1 MFQAYQ
7 SNLSGVTAPAT
18 RFLKAGQAGVQN
30 EPHDTDNPF
39 NDLLASSIPV
49 TEPEAEDVM
58 YAQYIR
64 DIWMDEDQ
72 KRAPVKDRARVAWQL
87 YHNQYPGDELKDDWQ
102 SKKKFP
108 LMAMTVERI
117 VAAISRLREN
127 NPQWFQIESIIPNM
141 QIYSNLSRQLLNHW
155 LNHDSVRFGAKF
167 KELIKS
173 GLLNTQMAC
182 QVVFET
188 NGEPLISPSADLE
201 KAGAD
206 FFDYADLADFVDKP
220 GSSDDFPFIPNPNM
234 PKLRIE
240 VIDPMDLLVDSSG
253 SKEWKMW
260 RTFHTAGQLMDFVD
274 SRGYDH
280 DACKRAIISGPS
292 EMELRQAEA
301 NQRHNKTSGKFHGN
315 GGKVVCTHFEGTMT
329 DPENGMR
336 VFRNKYMVVA
346 NGEVVLKPQPIRFW
360 DGEGSIIAENF
371 QSVPH
376 STAGKSLMTDS
387 LDAFQSRHDLTNL
400 LLDFFNLTLM
410 GVHEMDSDMLDKEEE
425 PPSAL
430 FPGMLLRT
438 KKRGQAGQSA
448 IQPIAMADLPQGFW
462 QFMQFFQQ
470 QFSEYTGMTQELM
483 GMPRT
488 RGRIT
493 GMEYQA
499 RTSESGGLMAHFFE
513 DIEVNFLAPILR
525 LAFLRILQ
533 DTPDKM
539 WKAWVM
545 SNKEAILPKSQTD
558 PALLAKWSKALDECA
573 NWNKKERFIRLGSYF
588 RFRVRIFSSQ
598 MERQAEIEQMIY
610 LLQNLSKVPSALQ
623 LLRMEKYIPE
633 LVSRFGLDPEKLLRL
648 EAIPTPPDEAQ
659 MGADPSLSGQDMDF
673 GEVPIDLL
681 GGSASMFNQAMQG
694 MSAPDMLGGQS
705 ESPFPGYPTNQVPN
719 QPKPPG
725 GM

>member
-1 MFQAYQ
+1 MFGNFMTSLGA
-7 SNLSGVTAPAT
+7 VTAPAT
-18 RFLKAGQAGVQN
+18 RFVRGGQGGTP
-30 EPHDTDNPF
+30 EPVEDNPF
-39 NDLLASSIPV
+39 ATLRNTLGNEPLQ
-49 TEPEAEDVM
+49 EPEPEDVL
-58 YAQYIR
+58 YAEYIR

-72 KRAPVKDRARVAWQL
+72 KRAPMREKSRVAWEY
-87 YHNQYPGDELKDDWQ
+87 YHNYYAADDLKDDWQ

-127 NPQWFQIESIIPNM
+127 NPKWFEIDSIIPNM
-141 QIYSNLSRQLLNHW
+141 QIYSNLSRNLLDHW
-155 LNHDSVRFGAKF
+155 LSHDSVKFSSKF

-173 GLLNTQMAC
+173 GLLNTQMAV

-188 NGEPLISPSADLE
+188 NGEPLISPSQSLE
-201 KAGAD
+201 AAGKA
-206 FFDYADLADFVDKP
+206 FFDYADLAQFVDNP
-220 GSSDDFPFIPNPNM
+220 GASDDFPFIPNPNM

-240 VIDPMDLLVDSSG
+240 VIDPIDLLVDSSG
-253 SKEWKMW
+253 SNEWKMW
-260 RTFHTAGQLMDFVD
+260 RTYHTAGQLLDFVD

-280 DACKRAIISGPS
+280 EACKRAILAGPS
-292 EMELRQAEA
+292 EMEMHRAES
-301 NQRHNKTSGKFHGN
+301 NQRKGKAAGKYHGRN
-315 GGKVVCTHFEGTMT
+315 AGQVVLTHFEGTLT
-329 DPENGMR
+329 DPKDGLR

-360 DGEGSIIAENF
+360 DGEGSIVAANF
-371 QSVPH
+371 QSIPH
-376 STAGKSLMTDS
+376 STSGKSIMTDS

-410 GVHEMDSDMLDKEEE
+410 GVHEMDTDLLDKEEE
-425 PPSAL
+425 PPTSL
-430 FPGMLLRT
+430 FPSMLVRT
-438 KKRGQAGQSA
+438 KKRGQSQSA

-513 DIEVNFLAPILR
+513 DIESNFLAPMLR

-539 WKAWVM
+539 WEAWVL
-545 SNKEAILPKSQTD
+545 SNKAAILPKSKTD
-558 PALLAKWSKALDECA
+558 PKLLEQWSKALDECA
-573 NWNKKERFIRLGSYF
+573 KWTAKERFIRLGSYF

-610 LLQNLSKVPSALQ
+610 FLQNLAKVPSALQ
-623 LLRMEKYIPE
+623 LLRMEKFIPE
-633 LVSRFGLDPEKLLRL
+633 LASRFGLDPEQMLRL
-648 EAIPTPPDEAQ
+648 EAVPTPPGEAELAASQ
-659 MGADPSLSGQDMDF
+659 LSTGDIEDVPFDLMGGAN
-673 GEVPIDLL
+673 
-681 GGSASMFNQAMQG
+681 SMFDQAMQG
-694 MSAPDMLGGQS
+694 MSPPDMLGGGS
-705 ESPFPGYPTNQVPN
+705 ASPFPGYPADQVPN
-719 QPKPPG
+719 QAKPPG